1 MFTEK
6 TKMKIMDYTWLGC
19 LIFLQLVA
27 ICALFSLLYGLH
39 IWSDSKKNKRTDS
52 TLQML
57 LSYFVLHTSFMLS
70 KSINKRK
77 RKKESQ
83 WTEQAVAAIAQG
95 NIDEIRENERF
106 IHSYNNLKQDG

>member
-1 MFTEK
+1 
-6 TKMKIMDYTWLGC
+6 
-19 LIFLQLVA
+19 
-27 ICALFSLLYGLH
+27 
-39 IWSDSKKNKRTDS
+39 
-52 TLQML
+52 ML

-77 RKKESQ
+77 RKKESE

-106 IHSYNNLKQDG
+106 IHSYNYLKQEGQSLLMVAINEDQTEIVKFLLSNKSV